1 MAYITYSQYVEM
13 YGTCPLTE
21 QEVPIY
27 ASLASDLIDSVT
39 QYRIAKGG
47 LSALPAFVQTQI
59 EKAAAAQVLYM
70 FQNGLEATMTG
81 QTAQGFTVGI
91 VHVDGGTNGK
101 TEAQM
106 MISPAVAIFLEQT
119 GLMERS
125 IPCLDPSPSSYLGIW

>member
-1 MAYITYSQYVEM
+1 MAYITYNQYVEM

-21 QEVPIY
+21 QEFPVY
-27 ASLASDLIDSVT
+27 AGLASDLIDGVT
-39 QYRIAKGG
+39 QYRIVKGG

-59 EKAAAAQVLYM
+59 KKAAAAQVLYM

-81 QTAQGFTVGI
+81 QTGQGFTVGK

-101 TEAQM
+101 TAAQL
-106 MISPAVAIFLEQT
+106 MISPAVTILLEQT